1 MVIISFAN
9 EVNHSEM
16 LHLRTSVINIP
27 LNDCFMLDHTTDQLE
42 RQHIDSVQVTVVST
56 KIEAVAALRQTQ
68 TCYNLHLAGK
78 IISKHSTSILVEN
91 HIIRLLLPCA
101 LHWLVACI

>member
-16 LHLRTSVINIP
+16 LYFRTSMINIP
-27 LNDCFMLDHTTDQLE
+27 LNDCFMLDDTTDQLE

-56 KIEAVAALRQTQ
+56 KIEAVAVLRQAQ

-78 IISKHSTSILVEN
+78 IISNHSTSILSEN
-91 HIIRLLLPCA
+91 HIIRLLLPHA
-101 LHWLVACI
+101 PTG